1 MEMLGNRQGKKRK
14 RWLALLL
21 AGAMVLSGTGTSSVV
36 VQAEETD
43 KVVVEAEAATVSGN
57 ENVEATKMQS
67 ADTQSAPEEAQIAVL
82 SEEVAVSAQDAAG
95 DAEQY
100 VLDATDLAQFTNG
113 AKKDGE
119 EQSAGTD
126 DYFTILWSSKSKVD
140 GSKKSFEDGTAFTQ
154 RINLGGKLDVTN
166 NKNGVSFK
174 TTGAAEVKVYW
185 VEGGDDNRQMALL
198 TGSGTVVAKTE
209 ETLAKNAACISVL
222 KVTEAGTY
230 YLGGLENNNYI
241 FKVIVTETTGGTEK
255 PARADWSTVENP
267 EIISAVQNAGKVDV
281 TVKTNIGYDGADK
294 IEVAMNDA
302 EGSVIGTA
310 KSSKEG
316 NEAAVSFTPAASGTY
331 TFTVKAIRDGE
342 EDKAGNSMNADF
354 VLPLTTPKISSA
366 TNVGKGAVALEWS
379 EVKEAEKYV
388 VTVEGTDN
396 KTDSTT
402 TAATVSGLT
411 VGNTYTISVAAV
423 RGEDVSGKST
433 TEVTVVDEAQRV
445 WSVSSYGSSIDS
457 KKNGVIGNI
466 NDGKVTVYS
475 EGGKGKIVP
484 GSTDG
489 LTFYYTEIDPET
501 ENFTLTAT
509 VKVDNWTLSN
519 GQEGFGLM
527 VADTVGPNGDGTALW
542 NNCFQNIATKMEYYW
557 DGEDVT
563 TDTSASKISMKLGLG
578 TIAKTGVTAQDVAD
592 IKSGKLVGTP
602 AGFNSV
608 SYTLETSAAA
618 LGGGTYNV
626 VGNYKGAEP
635 TGCLDNLL
643 TEFRLQIQRNNT
655 GYILRYLDQ
664 DDNVI
669 GEKLFYD
676 IERTELTQ
684 IDPDS
689 IYVGFFASRN
699 ARITVTDVDFTTIH
713 PDLDAPAEERK
724 IEYVYPINSIESAA
738 FANSADYDLV
748 YYGNANGRLVITD
761 AAGNE
766 IVNKDFSAL
775 SKEHI
780 TVTLNA
786 GRNIFDVT
794 FVPDQTYRPGEYMKM
809 TSYDTVNFRYV
820 VEYKTAQN
828 NNIYV
833 SPDGK
838 ANAAGTK
845 EAPVDI
851 YTAVKTA
858 APGQKIILKEGTY
871 HLSQTVKVERGI
883 NGTADAMIYMIADP
897 DATTRPVFDFGGNC
911 AGMILA
917 GDYWYFQGFDVT
929 RSADAQKGIQVSGN
943 HNTLDRIQAYR
954 NGNTGIQISRY
965 LGTDRFDQWP
975 SDNLILNCSSYLNA
989 DKGYE
994 DADGF
999 AAKLTVG
1006 EGNVFDGC
1014 IAAYNADD
1022 GWDLFA
1028 KVQTGSIG
1036 VVTIQN
1042 CLAFK
1047 NGYVLDAEG
1056 KEINAGNGN
1065 GFKMGGDSMP
1075 GSHVLKNSIAFANK
1089 AKGIDSNSCPDIKVY
1104 NSISYNNE
1112 SYNVAFYTNTAVNTA
1127 FYAEGILSYKTSNKV
1142 AEQYKPKGTQ
1152 KDSDVNNASNYY
1164 FNGTKSVNSEG
1175 KQVDD
1180 TWFVSLDM
1188 EAALHGGITR
1198 NADGTLNMNGFLEL
1212 TDVVPEGIGAVV
1224 TGQSSATITPNKEQK
1239 PSGGQSS
1246 KTDTS
1251 SGSSSD
1257 RSDSDNNSGNTAA
1270 ESVQAAQGTTVQ
1282 PAGSTKVV
1290 QNTGSKADATVT
1302 VPENATLITEEKTAL
1317 GDKVKEEPKQDP
1329 VPIEKEEVPTVA
1341 IPEAR
1346 GFSWWIVAAIAG
1358 IGCVAA
1364 AGLWFFVG
1372 RKEND

>member
-1 MEMLGNRQGKKRK
+1 
-14 RWLALLL
+14 
-21 AGAMVLSGTGTSSVV
+21 
-36 VQAEETD
+36 
-43 KVVVEAEAATVSGN
+43 
-57 ENVEATKMQS
+57 
-67 ADTQSAPEEAQIAVL
+67 
-82 SEEVAVSAQDAAG
+82 
-95 DAEQY
+95 
-100 VLDATDLAQFTNG
+100 
-113 AKKDGE
+113 
-119 EQSAGTD
+119 
-126 DYFTILWSSKSKVD
+126 
-140 GSKKSFEDGTAFTQ
+140 
-154 RINLGGKLDVTN
+154 
-166 NKNGVSFK
+166 
-174 TTGAAEVKVYW
+174 
-185 VEGGDDNRQMALL
+185 
-198 TGSGTVVAKTE
+198 
-209 ETLAKNAACISVL
+209 
-222 KVTEAGTY
+222 
-230 YLGGLENNNYI
+230 
-241 FKVIVTETTGGTEK
+241 
-255 PARADWSTVENP
+255 
-267 EIISAVQNAGKVDV
+267 
-281 TVKTNIGYDGADK
+281 
-294 IEVAMNDA
+294 
-302 EGSVIGTA
+302 
-310 KSSKEG
+310 
-316 NEAAVSFTPAASGTY
+316 
-331 TFTVKAIRDGE
+331 
-342 EDKAGNSMNADF
+342 
-354 VLPLTTPKISSA
+354 
-366 TNVGKGAVALEWS
+366 
-379 EVKEAEKYV
+379 
-388 VTVEGTDN
+388 
-396 KTDSTT
+396 
-402 TAATVSGLT
+402 
-411 VGNTYTISVAAV
+411 
-423 RGEDVSGKST
+423 
-433 TEVTVVDEAQRV
+433 
-445 WSVSSYGSSIDS
+445 
-457 KKNGVIGNI
+457 
-466 NDGKVTVYS
+466 
-475 EGGKGKIVP
+475 
-484 GSTDG
+484 
-489 LTFYYTEIDPET
+489 
-501 ENFTLTAT
+501 
-509 VKVDNWTLSN
+509 
-519 GQEGFGLM
+519 
-527 VADTVGPNGDGTALW
+527 
-542 NNCFQNIATKMEYYW
+542 
-557 DGEDVT
+557 
-563 TDTSASKISMKLGLG
+563 
-578 TIAKTGVTAQDVAD
+578 
-592 IKSGKLVGTP
+592 
-602 AGFNSV
+602 
-608 SYTLETSAAA
+608 
-618 LGGGTYNV
+618 
-626 VGNYKGAEP
+626 
-635 TGCLDNLL
+635 
-643 TEFRLQIQRNNT
+643 
-655 GYILRYLDQ
+655 
-664 DDNVI
+664 
-669 GEKLFYD
+669 
-676 IERTELTQ
+676 
-684 IDPDS
+684 
-689 IYVGFFASRN
+689 
-699 ARITVTDVDFTTIH
+699 
-713 PDLDAPAEERK
+713 
-724 IEYVYPINSIESAA
+724 
-738 FANSADYDLV
+738 
-748 YYGNANGRLVITD
+748 
-761 AAGNE
+761 
-766 IVNKDFSAL
+766 
-775 SKEHI
+775 
-780 TVTLNA
+780 
-786 GRNIFDVT
+786 
-794 FVPDQTYRPGEYMKM
+794 
-809 TSYDTVNFRYV
+809 
-820 VEYKTAQN
+820 
-828 NNIYV
+828 
-833 SPDGK
+833 
-838 ANAAGTK
+838 
-845 EAPVDI
+845 
-851 YTAVKTA
+851 
-858 APGQKIILKEGTY
+858 
-871 HLSQTVKVERGI
+871 
-883 NGTADAMIYMIADP
+883 MIYMIADP

>member
-1 MEMLGNRQGKKRK
+1 M
-14 RWLALLL
+14 
-21 AGAMVLSGTGTSSVV
+21 
-36 VQAEETD
+36 
-43 KVVVEAEAATVSGN
+43 
-57 ENVEATKMQS
+57 
-67 ADTQSAPEEAQIAVL
+67 
-82 SEEVAVSAQDAAG
+82 
-95 DAEQY
+95 
-100 VLDATDLAQFTNG
+100 
-113 AKKDGE
+113 
-119 EQSAGTD
+119 
-126 DYFTILWSSKSKVD
+126 
-140 GSKKSFEDGTAFTQ
+140 
-154 RINLGGKLDVTN
+154 
-166 NKNGVSFK
+166 
-174 TTGAAEVKVYW
+174 
-185 VEGGDDNRQMALL
+185 
-198 TGSGTVVAKTE
+198 
-209 ETLAKNAACISVL
+209 
-222 KVTEAGTY
+222 
-230 YLGGLENNNYI
+230 
-241 FKVIVTETTGGTEK
+241 
-255 PARADWSTVENP
+255 
-267 EIISAVQNAGKVDV
+267 
-281 TVKTNIGYDGADK
+281 
-294 IEVAMNDA
+294 
-302 EGSVIGTA
+302 
-310 KSSKEG
+310 
-316 NEAAVSFTPAASGTY
+316 
-331 TFTVKAIRDGE
+331 
-342 EDKAGNSMNADF
+342 
-354 VLPLTTPKISSA
+354 
-366 TNVGKGAVALEWS
+366 
-379 EVKEAEKYV
+379 
-388 VTVEGTDN
+388 
-396 KTDSTT
+396 
-402 TAATVSGLT
+402 
-411 VGNTYTISVAAV
+411 
-423 RGEDVSGKST
+423 
-433 TEVTVVDEAQRV
+433 
-445 WSVSSYGSSIDS
+445 
-457 KKNGVIGNI
+457 
-466 NDGKVTVYS
+466 
-475 EGGKGKIVP
+475 
-484 GSTDG
+484 
-489 LTFYYTEIDPET
+489 
-501 ENFTLTAT
+501 
-509 VKVDNWTLSN
+509 
-519 GQEGFGLM
+519 
-527 VADTVGPNGDGTALW
+527 
-542 NNCFQNIATKMEYYW
+542 
-557 DGEDVT
+557 
-563 TDTSASKISMKLGLG
+563 
-578 TIAKTGVTAQDVAD
+578 
-592 IKSGKLVGTP
+592 
-602 AGFNSV
+602 
-608 SYTLETSAAA
+608 
-618 LGGGTYNV
+618 
-626 VGNYKGAEP
+626 
-635 TGCLDNLL
+635 
-643 TEFRLQIQRNNT
+643 
-655 GYILRYLDQ
+655 
-664 DDNVI
+664 
-669 GEKLFYD
+669 
-676 IERTELTQ
+676 
-684 IDPDS
+684 
-689 IYVGFFASRN
+689 
-699 ARITVTDVDFTTIH
+699 
-713 PDLDAPAEERK
+713 
-724 IEYVYPINSIESAA
+724 
-738 FANSADYDLV
+738 
-748 YYGNANGRLVITD
+748 ITD

-780 TVTLNA
+780 AVTLNA

-794 FVPDQTYRPGEYMKM
+794 FVPDQTYRPGEYMEM

-943 HNTLDRIQAYR
+943 HNTLDRLQAYR

-1224 TGQSSATITPNKEQK
+1224 TGQPSATITPNKEQK

-1317 GDKVKEEPKQDP
+1317 GDKVKEESKQDP
-1329 VPIEKEEVPTVA
+1329 VLIEKEEVPTVA

-1346 GFSWWIVAAIAG
+1346 GFSWWIVATIAG